1 MERGVTVPE
10 QDPYWVR
17 HLRHHNKADLIRVRQ
32 YPVEKTIVV
41 DVSKITDMQ
50 VYDNL
55 ISRPLGQIDEIND
68 QAHKCNLWPVPQR
81 MVIRFVNISH
91 KTRIADIRG
100 PKDEYKLRSVSCLV
114 KRISDVQSKVT
125 EGVFSCKNGHFQNV
139 KQTNDRIEKPKSC
152 TQCNSREFKH
162 APDRETKISQ
172 QYIYVQELLEDLQGG
187 LQPTSLRCEVT
198 EDLCNLVSTGDRVV
212 LNGRYLTISKFKDG
226 AILARKDS
234 YFEVNSIEKPDE
246 DFINPTVSQE
256 EETKIRA
263 LAALPDIFERLT
275 LSIAPSIM
283 GMRMAK
289 QAIVL
294 QMFGGVSKVMK
305 DKTKRRGFINILI
318 ITDPAMAKTALLQYV
333 EKATPGAVYAS
344 AVTASKVGLVAPI
357 VRDEYTGQM
366 TIEPGP
372 YMLARRVFCLD
383 EANEMQKDDAKYL
396 GECMENGECH
406 ITKAM
411 NALVKTEAA
420 LLAAC
425 NPDKGSFDLSE
436 DAKPISKQISIPE
449 AILSRFDLKILMT
462 DTQNE
467 ERDRQVAEFISNLYL
482 EEGEKSLGDF
492 IEPDTM
498 RKYLT
503 IAEKIDPFGTQESNK
518 IIVDYYIAIRK
529 EFSNSDNMKITKR
542 QLRALHLLSQAR
554 ARIRLS
560 PKVEEQDAKDVV
572 EVFDMCLRNMSTGPG
587 GQVQITNEKGKRG
600 NLPQLIIETITEISG
615 GTNGTRKASQLS
627 VVTALKNKGYEKS
640 RVEDAI
646 QNMMRTGVL
655 MEPTRG
661 LLKVV

>member
-1 MERGVTVPE
+1 LPD

-17 HLRHHNKADLIRVRQ
+17 HLRLHNKADLIRVQQ
-32 YPVEKTIVV
+32 YPIEKTITI
-41 DVSKITDMQ
+41 DVAKITDMSVYESLIMRPQGQ
-50 VYDNL
+50 V
-55 ISRPLGQIDEIND
+55 DEIND
-68 QAHKCNLWPVPQR
+68 QAHHAKLWPGGQK

-91 KTRIADIRG
+91 KIRIADIRG
-100 PKDEYKLRSVSCLV
+100 PKDEYQLRSISCLV
-114 KRISDVQSKVT
+114 KRISDVQSKII
-125 EGVFSCKNGHFQNV
+125 EGQFSCKSGHFQTV
-139 KQTNDRIEKPKSC
+139 TPKNDRIERPKAC
-152 TQCNSREFKH
+152 PMCNARDFNYH
-162 APDRETKISQ
+162 PDREKKISQ
-172 QYIYVQELLEDLQGG
+172 QYIYVQEPLEDLQGG
-187 LQPTSLRCEVT
+187 LQPTSLRCELT
-198 EDLCNLVSTGDRVV
+198 DDLCNTVATGDRVV
-212 LNGRYLTISKFKDG
+212 LNGRYLTLSKFKDG
-226 AILARKDS
+226 AIQARKDS
-234 YFEVNSIEKPDE
+234 YFEVNSIERPDE
-246 DFINPTVSQE
+246 NHLNPTVSE
-256 EETKIRA
+256 EEEKKIRE
-263 LAALPDIFERLT
+263 LAKMPDIFECLT
-275 LSIAPSIM
+275 SSIAPSIM

-344 AVTASKVGLVAPI
+344 AVTSSKVGLVAPI

-425 NPDKGSFDLSE
+425 NPDKGSFDTGP
-436 DAKPISKQISIPE
+436 DAKPVSKQVSIPE

-467 ERDRQVAEFISNLYL
+467 ERDREVAEFISDLYL
-482 EEGEKSLGDF
+482 SDGEQILGDF
-492 IEPDTM
+492 IAPDIM

-503 IAEKIDPFGTQESNK
+503 IAEKIDPVGTPAANK
-518 IIVDYYIAIRK
+518 IIVDYYVNIRK
-529 EFSNSDNMKITKR
+529 EFNNSDDMKVTKR

-554 ARIRLS
+554 ARVRLS
-560 PKVEEQDAKDVV
+560 DKVEEQDAKDVV
-572 EVFDMCLRNMSTGPG
+572 DLFDMCLRNMSTGPTSAAN
-587 GQVQITNEKGKRG
+587 QITSEKWKRG
-600 NLPQLIIETITEISG
+600 NLPHLIIEAITEISG
-615 GTNGTRKASQLS
+615 GTNGTRKASEMS
-627 VVTALKNKGYEKS
+627 VVIALKKKGYEESKI
-640 RVEDAI
+640 EEAI
-646 QNMMRTGVL
+646 QKMKNAGSL

-661 LLKVV
+661 LLKVI